1 MTADD
6 QVSVEVK
13 TLPKSQVEL
22 VFDVASQRVDAAYD
36 RVLQRLGQRVKIEGF
51 RPGKAPREV
60 LEARIGPTALREEV
74 IDSLIPQLVAEALT
88 EHNLDAVDR
97 PQVEVAELERG
108 RPGRFTAKI
117 TVPPEV
123 QLPDLAALKVERP
136 STTVDD
142 QLVER
147 RIDELREP
155 KAILEPVE
163 RPLQVGDIAVLDLD
177 VLVDGEAI
185 PDEERRASEIEV
197 REGVLI
203 PQLLEVLPGAAVDET
218 RETQL
223 DMPADHTNPELA
235 GKPATVRATLRG
247 VKEKHLP
254 ELDDE
259 LAKELSNG
267 QAEDVESFRAAVR
280 EDLERTA
287 KQVEQLAFEQAVVKA
302 AVEGSQVDVPDTLVE
317 RELDRRQ
324 EELEHALGH
333 QGLRLDAYLAY
344 QGASLEEWRE
354 RQRDDAG
361 ARVRT
366 DLVLDAVAKQEGVE
380 PTRDEVISYMAA
392 EIERDPELQEQAGQ
406 LLGSRSAR
414 DYFTRR
420 LRRLRTLQRL
430 TEIADGSGPS
440 ARHSPGTSPPSG
452 EESGADPSQPSG
464 EESGADPSASDASAE
479 EPSALSGEET

>member
-1 MTADD
+1 VPEVA
-6 QVSVEVK
+6 VEVK

-22 VFDVASQRVDAAYD
+22 AFDVPADRVDAAYE
-36 RVLQRLGQRVKIEGF
+36 RVLQRLGQRLKIEGF
-51 RPGKAPREV
+51 RPGKAPKTV
-60 LEARIGPTALREEV
+60 VEARVGPTALREEV
-74 IDSLIPQLVAEALT
+74 IDSLIPQLVADALE
-88 EHNLDAVDR
+88 EHKLEPVDR

-108 RPGRFTAKI
+108 RPGKFTAKI

-123 QLPDLAALKVERP
+123 QLPDLAALNVERP
-136 STTVDD
+136 STAVDD

-155 KAILEPVE
+155 KAMLEPVE
-163 RPLQVGDIAVLDLD
+163 RPLQAGDIAVLDLD

-185 PDEERRASEIEV
+185 ADEERRASEIEV

-218 RETQL
+218 REAQVDL
-223 DMPADHTNPELA
+223 PADHTNPVLA
-235 GKPATVRATLRG
+235 GKQATVRATVRG

-259 LAKELSNG
+259 LAKELSDG
-267 QAEDVESFRAAVR
+267 RAENVEAFRAAVR

-302 AVEGSQVDVPDTLVE
+302 AVEGSQVEVPDALVE

-324 EELEHALGH
+324 EDMEHALGH
-333 QGLRLDAYLAY
+333 QGLRIDAYLSY
-344 QGASLEEWRE
+344 QGVTLEQWRE
-354 RQRDDAG
+354 NQRADAE

-366 DLVLDAVAKQEGVE
+366 DLVLDAVAKREGVQPDRE
-380 PTRDEVISYMAA
+380 ELAAYMAA
-392 EIERDPELQEQAGQ
+392 EIERDPELKENAIQ

-414 DYFTRR
+414 DYFARR
-420 LRRLRTLQRL
+420 LRRLRTLERL
-430 TEIADGSGPS
+430 VELA
-440 ARHSPGTSPPSG
+440 SPLS
-452 EESGADPSQPSG
+452 EKES
-464 EESGADPSASDASAE
+464 
-479 EPSALSGEET
+479 

>member
-1 MTADD
+1 
-6 QVSVEVK
+6 VSQEEPVQVEVK

-22 VFDVASQRVDAAYD
+22 VFDVTAERVDAAYD

-51 RPGKAPREV
+51 RPGKAPRAV
-60 LEARIGPTALREEV
+60 LEARVGPTALREEV
-74 IDSLIPQLVAEALT
+74 IDALVPQVVADALA
-88 EHNLDAVDR
+88 EHNLEPVDR

-123 QLPDLAALKVERP
+123 QLPDLAALNVERP
-136 STTVDD
+136 TTTVDD
-142 QLVER
+142 QLVDR

-155 KAILEPVE
+155 RAILEPVE

-177 VLVDGEAI
+177 VLVDGEPIAE
-185 PDEERRASEIEV
+185 EERRASEIEV

-223 DMPADHTNPELA
+223 EMPADHTNPVLA
-235 GKPATVRATLRG
+235 GKQATIRATLRG

-259 LAKELSNG
+259 LAKELSDG
-267 QAEDVESFRAAVR
+267 QAENVDAFRAAVR

-287 KQVEQLAFEQAVVKA
+287 KQVEQLAFEQAIVKA
-302 AVEGSQVDVPDTLVE
+302 AVEGSQVEVPDALIE

-324 EELEHALGH
+324 EDLEHALGH
-333 QGLRLDAYLAY
+333 QGLRIDAYLSY
-344 QGASLEEWRE
+344 QGVDLEQWRE
-354 RQRDDAG
+354 RQRDEAG

-366 DLVLDAVAKQEGVE
+366 DLVLDAVARRESIE

-392 EIERDPELQEQAGQ
+392 EIERDPELQENAQQ
-406 LLGSRSAR
+406 LLGSGSAR

-420 LRRLRTLQRL
+420 LRRLQTLRRL
-430 TEIADGSGPS
+430 TEIA
-440 ARHSPGTSPPSG
+440 SP
-452 EESGADPSQPSG
+452 AQ
-464 EESGADPSASDASAE
+464 DA
-479 EPSALSGEET
+479 PLSGEEG

>member
-1 MTADD
+1 MPPAADD
-6 QVSVEVK
+6 GMTVDVK

-22 VFDVASQRVDAAYD
+22 VFDLPASRVDTAYD
-36 RVLQRLGQRVKIEGF
+36 RVLQRLGQRLKVEGF
-51 RPGKAPREV
+51 RPGKAPRAV
-60 LEARIGPTALREEV
+60 VEARVGPTALREEV
-74 IDSLIPQLVAEALT
+74 IDSLIPQLVADALA
-88 EHNLDAVDR
+88 EHNLEPVDR

-123 QLPDLAALKVERP
+123 QLPDLAALNVERP

-142 QLVER
+142 QLVDR

-155 KAILEPVE
+155 RAILEPVE

-177 VLVDGEAI
+177 VLVDGEPIAA
-185 PDEERRASEIEV
+185 EERRASEIEV

-203 PQLLEVLPGAAVDET
+203 PQLLEALPGAAVDET
-218 RETQL
+218 REAQL
-223 DMPADHTNPELA
+223 EMPADHTDPALA
-235 GKPATVRATLRG
+235 GKQATVRATLRG
-247 VKEKHLP
+247 VKVKHLP

-259 LAKELSNG
+259 LAKELTDG
-267 QAEDVESFRAAVR
+267 QAENVEAFRAAVR

-287 KQVEQLAFEQAVVKA
+287 KQVEQLAFEQAIVKA
-302 AVEGSQVDVPDTLVE
+302 AVEGSQVEVPDALVE

-324 EELEHALGH
+324 EDLEHALGH
-333 QGLRLDAYLAY
+333 QGLRIDAYLSY
-344 QGASLEEWRE
+344 QGVDLEQWRE
-354 RQRDDAG
+354 RQREDAL

-366 DLVLDAVAKQEGVE
+366 DLVLDAIARRESID

-392 EIERDPELQEQAGQ
+392 EIERDPELQENAQQ

-420 LRRLRTLQRL
+420 LRRLQTLRRL
-430 TEIADGSGPS
+430 SEIA
-440 ARHSPGTSPPSG
+440 SPAG
-452 EESGADPSQPSG
+452 EAP
-464 EESGADPSASDASAE
+464 
-479 EPSALSGEET
+479 LSGEEG